1 MTDYVA
7 APKGFEARLEHALSE
22 IDAAR
27 PAPAAPRRPV
37 PVRRHGRARRYLPII
52 AATVTVAL
60 GGTAMASASG
70 LFASAPPNVQRIFSG
85 LDAHGGSVDAAK
97 AVRIGVID
105 SHVAYAAPTSNGGFC
120 LYFGKNPQRSGP
132 SGGTCIQR
140 GAAPGEA
147 VFSVLMG
154 NDGDLLFGR
163 VGNSQAEKVTAT
175 FPRSGQTALAP
186 VADSGFFVLKIPDRS
201 ARSLMIVV
209 QQDPKKK
216 AVTTK
221 DGGPILAFQCDRVPE
236 ISVTALDGQGHAVA
250 HGVAVA
256 SPECATG
263 PTPGPT
269 R

>member
-7 APKGFEARLEHALSE
+7 APKGFEARLEQALSE

-27 PAPAAPRRPV
+27 PTAAPLRPAPARR
-37 PVRRHGRARRYLPII
+37 RGRARRYLPII

-70 LFASAPPNVQRIFSG
+70 LFGSAPPDVQRIFSG
-85 LDAHGGSVDAAK
+85 LDAHGGSVDAAQ

-120 LYFGKNPQRSGP
+120 LYFGKNPRSGP
-132 SGGTCIQR
+132 SGGSCIQR

-154 NDGDLLFGR
+154 TDGDLLFGR
-163 VGNSQAEKVTAT
+163 VGNSQAEQVTAT
-175 FPRSGQTALAP
+175 FPRSGQTAHAP
-186 VADSGFFVLKIPDRS
+186 VADSGFFLLQIPARS

-209 QQDPKKK
+209 PRDPQKPV
-216 AVTTK
+216 ATK

-256 SPECATG
+256 SPECAMG

>member
-7 APKGFEARLEHALSE
+7 APKGFEARLEQALSE

-27 PAPAAPRRPV
+27 PAPAAIRRPA
-37 PVRRHGRARRYLPII
+37 PARRRGRARRYLPII

-70 LFASAPPNVQRIFSG
+70 LFGSAPPDVQRIFSG
-85 LDAHGGSVDAAK
+85 LDAHGGSVDAAQ

-120 LYFGKNPQRSGP
+120 LYFGKNPRSGP
-132 SGGTCIQR
+132 SGGSCIQR

-154 NDGDLLFGR
+154 TDGDLLFGR
-163 VGNSQAEKVTAT
+163 VGNSQAEQVTAT
-175 FPRSGQTALAP
+175 FPRSGQTAHAV
-186 VADSGFFVLKIPDRS
+186 VADSGFFLLQIPARS

-209 QQDPKKK
+209 PRDPQKPV
-216 AVTTK
+216 ATK

-236 ISVTALDGQGHAVA
+236 ISVTALDGLGHTVA

-256 SPECATG
+256 APECAMG